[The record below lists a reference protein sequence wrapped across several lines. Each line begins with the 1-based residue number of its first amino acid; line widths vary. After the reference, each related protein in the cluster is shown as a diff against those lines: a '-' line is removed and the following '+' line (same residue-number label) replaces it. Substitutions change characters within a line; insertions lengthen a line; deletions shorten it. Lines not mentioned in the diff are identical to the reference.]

1 MRRRITG
8 FIALAALAV
17 LLPGCDNTANQ
28 NATANRNANAN
39 LNANATATAT
49 PVANTNSNRAPTRAE
64 YEANKERYNRE
75 AKESGRK
82 VGTGA
87 NDTWLWIKTRF
98 DLAAADDLRDSTIN
112 VDVDNDV
119 VTLSGTVA
127 SAAQKTRA
135 EAVAKAV
142 EGVKS
147 VRNQLKVQSGN
158 ANANA
163 SPARRVART
172 GTGNQPQIYTDEH
185 RFNPCS
191 SVKSVAR
198 SSLTAHSYA
207 KLSLLFPPTKFCYK
221 SDDGDLVTYAKSPFA
236 PYCRVPAVASCR

>member
-8 FIALAALAV
+8 FITLAALAV

-39 LNANATATAT
+39 ANANATATAT
-49 PVANTNSNRAPTRAE
+49 PVANTNTNANSNRAPTRAE

-112 VDVDNDV
+112 VDVENDV

-135 EAVAKAV
+135 EQVAKAV

-147 VRNQLKVQSGN
+147 VRNQLRVESGN

-163 SPARRVART
+163 NANSNASPKRG
-172 GTGNQPQIYTDEH
+172 GTNKN
-185 RFNPCS
+185 R
-191 SVKSVAR
+191 
-198 SSLTAHSYA
+198 
-207 KLSLLFPPTKFCYK
+207 
-221 SDDGDLVTYAKSPFA
+221 
-236 PYCRVPAVASCR
+236 

>member
-1 MRRRITG
+1 MRSRITG
-8 FIALAALAV
+8 FLVVAALAV
-17 LLPGCDNTANQ
+17 LLPGCDNTTNSNVAV
-28 NATANRNANAN
+28 NRAA
-39 LNANATATAT
+39 NANATATATPT

-147 VRNQLKVQSGN
+147 VRNQLKVQAGN

-163 SPARRVART
+163 SPARG
-172 GTGNQPQIYTDEH
+172 GTN
-185 RFNPCS
+185 RN
-191 SVKSVAR
+191 R
-198 SSLTAHSYA
+198 
-207 KLSLLFPPTKFCYK
+207 
-221 SDDGDLVTYAKSPFA
+221 
-236 PYCRVPAVASCR
+236 

>member
-1 MRRRITG
+1 MRSRITG
-8 FIALAALAV
+8 FIAVAALAT
-17 LLPGCDNTANQ
+17 LLAGCDNTANN
-28 NATANRNANAN
+28 NATANRNANAT
-39 LNANATATAT
+39 ATATAT
-49 PVANTNSNRAPTRAE
+49 PTPVVANTNSNRAPTRQE
-64 YEANKERYNRE
+64 YEANKDRYNRE

-112 VDVDNDV
+112 VDVENDV

-142 EGVKS
+142 TGVKS
-147 VRNQLKVQSGN
+147 VRNQLKVQAAN

-163 SPARRVART
+163 NANARKG
-172 GTGNQPQIYTDEH
+172 GTN
-185 RFNPCS
+185 R
-191 SVKSVAR
+191 
-198 SSLTAHSYA
+198 
-207 KLSLLFPPTKFCYK
+207 
-221 SDDGDLVTYAKSPFA
+221 
-236 PYCRVPAVASCR
+236 

>member
-1 MRRRITG
+1 MRSRITG
-8 FIALAALAV
+8 FIAVAALAV
-17 LLPGCDNTANQ
+17 LLPGCDNTANS
-28 NATANRNANAN
+28 NVAVNRNANAV
-39 LNANATATAT
+39 ATATATPT

-75 AKESGRK
+75 AKQSGRK
-82 VGTGA
+82 VGTGT
-87 NDTWLWIKTRF
+87 NDTWLWIKTRW

-135 EAVAKAV
+135 EAVAKSV

-147 VRNQLKVQSGN
+147 VRNQLKVQPSTTN

-163 SPARRVART
+163 NRNANANAKH
-172 GTGNQPQIYTDEH
+172 GNANH
-185 RFNPCS
+185 
-191 SVKSVAR
+191 
-198 SSLTAHSYA
+198 
-207 KLSLLFPPTKFCYK
+207 
-221 SDDGDLVTYAKSPFA
+221 
-236 PYCRVPAVASCR
+236 

>member
-8 FIALAALAV
+8 FIAVVALAV
-17 LLPGCDNTANQ
+17 LLAGCDNAANQ
-28 NATANRNANAN
+28 NATVNRAANA
-39 LNANATATAT
+39 NANATATST
-49 PVANTNSNRAPTRAE
+49 PVVNANANSNRAPTRAE

-135 EAVAKAV
+135 ETVAKAV

-147 VRNQLKVQSGN
+147 VRNQLKVQTGNAN

-163 SPARRVART
+163 SPARR
-172 GTGNQPQIYTDEH
+172 GTN
-185 RFNPCS
+185 RN
-191 SVKSVAR
+191 R
-198 SSLTAHSYA
+198 
-207 KLSLLFPPTKFCYK
+207 
-221 SDDGDLVTYAKSPFA
+221 
-236 PYCRVPAVASCR
+236 

>member
-28 NATANRNANAN
+28 NATANRNANTT
-39 LNANATATAT
+39 ATATPTAT
-49 PVANTNSNRAPTRAE
+49 PVANTNSNSNRAPTRAE

-112 VDVDNDV
+112 VDVDNGV

-127 SAAQKTRA
+127 SAAQKARA
-135 EAVAKAV
+135 EQVAKAV

-147 VRNQLKVQSGN
+147 VRNQLKVQAGN

-163 SPARRVART
+163 SPA
-172 GTGNQPQIYTDEH
+172 
-185 RFNPCS
+185 
-191 SVKSVAR
+191 KSANR
-198 SSLTAHSYA
+198 N
-207 KLSLLFPPTKFCYK
+207 
-221 SDDGDLVTYAKSPFA
+221 
-236 PYCRVPAVASCR
+236 R

>member
-1 MRRRITG
+1 MRSRITG
-8 FIALAALAV
+8 LIAVAALAV
-17 LLPGCDNTANQ
+17 LLPGCDNTANS
-28 NATANRNANAN
+28 NVTTNRNANAN
-39 LNANATATAT
+39 AVATATPT

-112 VDVDNDV
+112 VDVDNDI

-142 EGVKS
+142 EGVKG
-147 VRNQLKVQSGN
+147 VKNQLKVQTGN
-158 ANANA
+158 ANAN
-163 SPARRVART
+163 
-172 GTGNQPQIYTDEH
+172 
-185 RFNPCS
+185 
-191 SVKSVAR
+191 K
-198 SSLTAHSYA
+198 
-207 KLSLLFPPTKFCYK
+207 
-221 SDDGDLVTYAKSPFA
+221 
-236 PYCRVPAVASCR
+236 

>member
-1 MRRRITG
+1 MSSRITG
-8 FIALAALAV
+8 FIAVAALAV
-17 LLPGCDNTANQ
+17 LFAGCDNTANQ

-39 LNANATATAT
+39 ANANATATAT
-49 PVANTNSNRAPTRAE
+49 PVANTNTNRAPTRAE

-75 AKESGRK
+75 AKQSGRK
-82 VGTGA
+82 VGTGT
-87 NDTWLWIKTRF
+87 NDTWLWIKTRW

-147 VRNQLKVQSGN
+147 VRNELKVQPSTTN

-163 SPARRVART
+163 NRNANANAKH
-172 GTGNQPQIYTDEH
+172 GNANH
-185 RFNPCS
+185 
-191 SVKSVAR
+191 
-198 SSLTAHSYA
+198 
-207 KLSLLFPPTKFCYK
+207 
-221 SDDGDLVTYAKSPFA
+221 
-236 PYCRVPAVASCR
+236 

>member
-17 LLPGCDNTANQ
+17 LLPGCDNTANS
-28 NATANRNANAN
+28 NATANRNANTT
-39 LNANATATAT
+39 ATATPTAT
-49 PVANTNSNRAPTRAE
+49 PVANTNSNRAPSRAE

-135 EAVAKAV
+135 EQVAKAV

-147 VRNQLKVQSGN
+147 VRNLLKVQAGNAN

-163 SPARRVART
+163 SPARG
-172 GTGNQPQIYTDEH
+172 GTN
-185 RFNPCS
+185 RN
-191 SVKSVAR
+191 R
-198 SSLTAHSYA
+198 
-207 KLSLLFPPTKFCYK
+207 
-221 SDDGDLVTYAKSPFA
+221 
-236 PYCRVPAVASCR
+236 

>member
-1 MRRRITG
+1 MRSRITG
-8 FIALAALAV
+8 FIAVAALAV
-17 LLPGCDNTANQ
+17 LLPGCDNTSNS
-28 NATANRNANAN
+28 NVTTNRNANAV
-39 LNANATATAT
+39 ATATPT

-64 YEANKERYNRE
+64 YEANKERYSRE

-127 SAAQKTRA
+127 NASQKTRA
-135 EAVAKAV
+135 EQVAKAV

-147 VRNQLKVQSGN
+147 VRNQLTVKSGN
-158 ANANA
+158 SNANTNA
-163 SPARRVART
+163 SPARG
-172 GTGNQPQIYTDEH
+172 GTNRNG
-185 RFNPCS
+185 
-191 SVKSVAR
+191 
-198 SSLTAHSYA
+198 
-207 KLSLLFPPTKFCYK
+207 
-221 SDDGDLVTYAKSPFA
+221 
-236 PYCRVPAVASCR
+236 

>member
-8 FIALAALAV
+8 FIAVAALGV
-17 LLPGCDNTANQ
+17 LLTGCDNAANQ
-28 NATANRNANAN
+28 NANANRNAN
-39 LNANATATAT
+39 LNANVNATATST
-49 PVANTNSNRAPTRAE
+49 PVVNANANSNRAPTRE
-64 YEANKERYNRE
+64 DYEANRDRYSRE

-87 NDTWLWIKTRF
+87 NDLWLWVKTRF

-119 VTLSGTVA
+119 VTLTGTVA

-147 VRNQLKVQSGN
+147 VRNQLRVQTGN
-158 ANANA
+158 ANANSNA
-163 SPARRVART
+163 SPARG
-172 GTGNQPQIYTDEH
+172 GTNRNG
-185 RFNPCS
+185 
-191 SVKSVAR
+191 
-198 SSLTAHSYA
+198 
-207 KLSLLFPPTKFCYK
+207 
-221 SDDGDLVTYAKSPFA
+221 
-236 PYCRVPAVASCR
+236 

>member
-1 MRRRITG
+1 
-8 FIALAALAV
+8 V

-28 NATANRNANAN
+28 NATANGNAN
-39 LNANATATAT
+39 LNANANATAT
-49 PVANTNSNRAPTRAE
+49 PAVANTNSNRAPTRQE

-75 AKESGRK
+75 AKESGRR

-135 EAVAKAV
+135 EQVAKTV

-147 VRNQLKVQSGN
+147 VRNQLKVEAGNANAN

-163 SPARRVART
+163 SPRRG
-172 GTGNQPQIYTDEH
+172 GTN
-185 RFNPCS
+185 R
-191 SVKSVAR
+191 
-198 SSLTAHSYA
+198 
-207 KLSLLFPPTKFCYK
+207 
-221 SDDGDLVTYAKSPFA
+221 
-236 PYCRVPAVASCR
+236 

>member
-8 FIALAALAV
+8 FIAVAALAV

-28 NATANRNANAN
+28 NAANRNAT
-39 LNANATATAT
+39 LNANATATATPT

-98 DLAAADDLRDSTIN
+98 DLAAADDLRDSTID
-112 VDVDNDV
+112 VDVDNDI
-119 VTLSGTVA
+119 VTLTGTVA

-163 SPARRVART
+163 SPARG
-172 GTGNQPQIYTDEH
+172 GTN
-185 RFNPCS
+185 RN
-191 SVKSVAR
+191 R
-198 SSLTAHSYA
+198 
-207 KLSLLFPPTKFCYK
+207 
-221 SDDGDLVTYAKSPFA
+221 
-236 PYCRVPAVASCR
+236 

>member
-17 LLPGCDNTANQ
+17 LLPGCDNTANE

-39 LNANATATAT
+39 ANVNANANATAT
-49 PVANTNSNRAPTRAE
+49 PVANTNSNRAPTREE

-98 DLAAADDLRDSTIN
+98 DLAAADDLRDSTID

-135 EAVAKAV
+135 EQVAKAV

-147 VRNQLKVQSGN
+147 VRNQLKVQAGN

-163 SPARRVART
+163 NSNR
-172 GTGNQPQIYTDEH
+172 
-185 RFNPCS
+185 
-191 SVKSVAR
+191 
-198 SSLTAHSYA
+198 
-207 KLSLLFPPTKFCYK
+207 
-221 SDDGDLVTYAKSPFA
+221 
-236 PYCRVPAVASCR
+236 

>member
-1 MRRRITG
+1 MFSELDLSSLVRRDFAKMRRRITG
-8 FIALAALAV
+8 FMAVAALAV
-17 LLPGCDNTANQ
+17 LLPACDNTANQ
-28 NATANRNANAN
+28 NATVNRNANV
-39 LNANATATAT
+39 NATATST
-49 PVANTNSNRAPTRAE
+49 PVVTANANANSNRAPTRAE

-87 NDTWLWIKTRF
+87 NDAWLWIKTRF

-147 VRNQLKVQSGN
+147 VRNQLKVQTGNAN

-163 SPARRVART
+163 SPARG
-172 GTGNQPQIYTDEH
+172 GTN
-185 RFNPCS
+185 RN
-191 SVKSVAR
+191 R
-198 SSLTAHSYA
+198 
-207 KLSLLFPPTKFCYK
+207 
-221 SDDGDLVTYAKSPFA
+221 
-236 PYCRVPAVASCR
+236 

>member
-8 FIALAALAV
+8 FIAVAALAV
-17 LLPGCDNTANQ
+17 LVAGCDNTANQ
-28 NATANRNANAN
+28 NATANRNANV
-39 LNANATATAT
+39 NANATATAT
-49 PVANTNSNRAPTRAE
+49 PTPVANTNRAPTRAE

-112 VDVDNDV
+112 VDVDNDI

-127 SAAQKTRA
+127 SAAQKARA
-135 EAVAKAV
+135 EAVAKSV

-147 VRNQLKVQSGN
+147 VRNQLKVEAGN
-158 ANANA
+158 ANANSVRA
-163 SPARRVART
+163 ISRKTVFPGAIID
-172 GTGNQPQIYTDEH
+172 GTRCSAACRYTRAYAPIH
-185 RFNPCS
+185 WHM
-191 SVKSVAR
+191 
-198 SSLTAHSYA
+198 AH
-207 KLSLLFPPTKFCYK
+207 
-221 SDDGDLVTYAKSPFA
+221 DG
-236 PYCRVPAVASCR
+236 C

>member
-1 MRRRITG
+1 M
-8 FIALAALAV
+8 AALAV
-17 LLPGCDNTANQ
+17 LLPACDNTANQ
-28 NATANRNANAN
+28 NATVNRNANV
-39 LNANATATAT
+39 NATATST
-49 PVANTNSNRAPTRAE
+49 PVVTANANANSNRAPTRAE

-147 VRNQLKVQSGN
+147 VRNQLKVQTGNAN

-163 SPARRVART
+163 SPARG
-172 GTGNQPQIYTDEH
+172 GTN
-185 RFNPCS
+185 RN
-191 SVKSVAR
+191 R
-198 SSLTAHSYA
+198 
-207 KLSLLFPPTKFCYK
+207 
-221 SDDGDLVTYAKSPFA
+221 
-236 PYCRVPAVASCR
+236 